1 MSEYLHGA
9 YGQIQPVGAR
19 VAEESQ
25 SAIVYVGT
33 APVHN
38 IEGGAAYVNK
48 PIAIHNIAEA
58 KKYFGYS
65 DEWDKYTLCEAMH
78 VHLEK
83 KGVGPLVLINVLN
96 PSTHK
101 KGTKGTVSKTPSN
114 GRIIID
120 AAQDIVLDSLVLSI
134 TVEGETTTFIKGT
147 HYAAAYSFDKKNIV
161 ITELYSGALGS
172 AAITITYDVVDPGA
186 VTDNDVIGSTDG
198 AGLNT
203 GMFAMANVYQ
213 QTGFVPAFFACPG
226 FSSSPDV
233 HNAMFQNSQ
242 KINGHWDAY
251 MFVDLPIVYDS
262 TAITLD
268 SAAAFKAANG
278 YTHENETV
286 YFPLAMGKDGKTYH
300 LSVLS
305 AANFQ
310 KLLIENDSIPWKTAS
325 NTEVDLIEN
334 LYLGASSVGRVYD
347 DDTINNK
354 LCKNGIASAAF
365 VGGRWA
371 IWGCHSADYNQTDAD
386 QINIAETNRMML
398 YYLSNDFQ
406 HRRPADVD
414 KPMTN
419 NDLQTIIAE
428 EQTRID
434 ALLKVGALIYGEVHL
449 NAEAQAQSDIMNGD
463 YSFVFNVTTTPL
475 AKSLTAVINWTDAGF
490 VSYFETE
497 AE

>member
-1 MSEYLHGA
+1 MSDYLHGA
-9 YGQIQPVGAR
+9 YGQIQPIGAR

-25 SAIVYVGT
+25 SAVVYIGT

-48 PIAIHNIAEA
+48 PIAVHNIAEA

-65 DEWDKYTLCEAMH
+65 DDWAKYTLCEAMY

-96 PSTHK
+96 PTVHKSSTQ
-101 KGTKGTVSKTPSN
+101 GSVSKTPSN
-114 GRIIID
+114 GRIIIP

-134 TVEGETTTFIKGT
+134 TVDEQTTTFVKGT
-147 HYAAAYSFDKKNIV
+147 DYAAAYSFDKKNIV
-161 ITELYSGALGS
+161 ITELTAGALGEDP
-172 AAITITYDVVDPGA
+172 ITIKYYTINAEA

-198 AGLNT
+198 AGMNT

-213 QTGFVPAFFACPG
+213 QTGYIPAFFACPG

-251 MFVDLPIVYDS
+251 MFVDLPIIHDG
-262 TAITLD
+262 TAVTMN
-268 SAAAFKAANG
+268 SAATFKANNG
-278 YTHENETV
+278 YNHENETV
-286 YFPLAMGKDGKTYH
+286 YFPLALGKDGKIYH
-300 LSVLS
+300 LSVLA

-310 KLLIENDSIPWKTAS
+310 NLLIEQDGIPWKTAS
-325 NTEVDLIEN
+325 NTECALIEN
-334 LYLGASSVGRVYD
+334 LYLGASDTGRVYD

-475 AKSLTAVINWTDAGF
+475 AKSLTAIINWTDEGF